1 MPGGDSLV
9 SPPGKAWST
18 FSRETATCGIGACR
32 GVDRCIRFRVFQS
45 LCLFLSSIWKS
56 LLVLVLAVGAW
67 FLWKLLFRKL
77 FEISQT
83 IREQYPDLANR

>member
-1 MPGGDSLV
+1 M
-9 SPPGKAWST
+9 
-18 FSRETATCGIGACR
+18 
-32 GVDRCIRFRVFQS
+32 
-45 LCLFLSSIWKS
+45 LFLSSIWKS

-83 IREQYPDLANR
+83 IREQYPDLAEQVNRYINYLGVGGIR